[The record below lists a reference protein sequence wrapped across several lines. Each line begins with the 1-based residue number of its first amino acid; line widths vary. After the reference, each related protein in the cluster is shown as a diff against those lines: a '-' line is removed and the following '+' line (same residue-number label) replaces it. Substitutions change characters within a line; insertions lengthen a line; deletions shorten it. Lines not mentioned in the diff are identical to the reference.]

1 MLDGGG
7 VCVVSG
13 TVNGSFLP
21 PIRSH
26 TMLTWIKQQIKRWLV
41 FSSQRPSVSCWEVFQ
56 ATFLKFLHTADDIT
70 LQKNRNETNLEGK
83 GGMQICV
90 WKPISCI
97 HYWKDVWDFGETST
111 VNTRKHEPNCEC
123 SSCFFHTHFYL
134 KCLCFKT

>member
-13 TVNGSFLP
+13 TVNGSFHP

-97 HYWKDVWDFGETST
+97 HYWKGVWDKHCKHKG
-111 VNTRKHEPNCEC
+111 TRTKLWM
-123 SSCFFHTHFYL
+123 FFLFLSYPFL
-134 KCLCFKT
+134 FKMFMF